1 MAKVKENSTNH
12 LNRKFLTECNLTY
25 AVQLMG
31 GRWKLLILMRLEP
44 GTMRFGELKK
54 IIPNITERMLTL
66 QLREMEQ
73 DGLVTRRVFAEVPPR
88 VQYDLTAIGRE
99 LIPICDDLHNWGIR
113 HRLQHSSTESTLSH
127 GEVRGMANG

>member
-1 MAKVKENSTNH
+1 MAKVKENSTNN

-44 GTMRFGELKK
+44 GTKRFGELKK
-54 IIPNITERMLTL
+54 IIPHITERMLTL
-66 QLREMEQ
+66 QLREMEE

-99 LIPICDDLHNWGIR
+99 LIPICDALHNWGTR
-113 HRLQHSSTESTLSH
+113 HRLQQSNTESTLSH
-127 GEVRGMANG
+127 G